1 MCVRAREESCVETGH
16 ASRNIVQLYTA
27 PQHRARPRRQRLTVS
42 PRIASRS
49 PNTTARDLNS
59 QRAGRMQLG
68 VRGEGTCRYASSPLL
83 DTAWG
88 GWVGAVLGASEGPPS
103 EPTSRSGL
111 SSRAGLSALGGAPEA
126 APEPAPAHCGCV
138 ARCGSPGACS
148 SEGTRASRM
157 KDCMSTSKVVSGVST
172 ARASS
177 PRPASSAPNKA
188 QACSLILA

>member
-1 MCVRAREESCVETGH
+1 MCVSAREESCVETGH

-42 PRIASRS
+42 PRIASRC
-49 PNTTARDLNS
+49 PNTSAHDLNS
-59 QRAGRMQLG
+59 QRAGRMQQG
-68 VRGEGTCRYASSPLL
+68 VRGEGTCRYASSPPP

-88 GWVGAVLGASEGPPS
+88 GWVGAVFGASEGPSS
-103 EPTSRSGL
+103 EPPSRT
-111 SSRAGLSALGGAPEA
+111 GLSALGGAPEA
-126 APEPAPAHCGCV
+126 APEPAPARCGCV
-138 ARCGSPGACS
+138 DTSPGACS

-157 KDCMSTSKVVSGVST
+157 KDCMSTSKVVSGVSS

-177 PRPASSAPNKA
+177 PRPASSAPNIA